1 MGIKIIIG
9 IAIWFILLGVILLFF
24 AGADNLNNIDDDDY
38 Y

>member
-9 IAIWFILLGVILLFF
+9 IAIWFILLGAILLFF
-24 AGADNLNNIDDDDY
+24 AGADKLNNIDDDDY